1 MKRRTWRY
9 FYTPKTEKQRKVI
22 IRTLFVLSL
31 PVTLPLHALYYI
43 GQFAENSLDWLDEAG
58 ERVTEF
64 IVFKI
69 LRRWSK

>member
-1 MKRRTWRY
+1 MKHRAWSY

-22 IRTLFVLSL
+22 IHILFTLTL
-31 PVTLPLHALYYI
+31 PITLPLHALYYI
-43 GQFAENSLDWLDEAG
+43 GQFAENLLDWLGETG

-69 LRRWSK
+69 LRRCSK